1 MPNRS
6 FSLAVAFLM
15 LLILYACSPNN
26 TTVDNSFKKYFDD
39 NKVEGCFGM
48 WDNGQNQFTIYN
60 LPRFRDSA
68 YLPASTFKVV
78 NSLIALHTG
87 RIFSDTLVIPW
98 DGQKRWLESWN
109 KDMNMKE
116 AFALSNVGY
125 YQEVARRIGKDTMQ
139 VWLDSL
145 KYGTRKITTSI
156 DSFWLDNSLKITADE
171 QLGLMKKLYFKQLT
185 FNARSQEIVKGLM
198 MREGNANYKLS
209 YKTGWGFL
217 PNGNPLGW
225 VVGWIEENQHV
236 YFFTMNVE
244 SKNPKADLIP
254 IRMNIMKGILKQ
266 MGFFEGKK

>member
-1 MPNRS
+1 MPYRKILLA
-6 FSLAVAFLM
+6 FTSL
-15 LLILYACSPNN
+15 IIITITACSPNY

-39 NKVEGCFGM
+39 NKADGCFGL

-87 RIFSDTLVIPW
+87 RLFSDTVVIPW
-98 DGQKRWLESWN
+98 DGQKRREESWN
-109 KDMNMKE
+109 KTMDMKE

-145 KYGTRKITTSI
+145 KYGTRKITSPI
-156 DSFWLDNSLKITADE
+156 DSFWLDNSLKITGDE
-171 QLGLMKKLYFKQLT
+171 QLGLMKKLYFKQLA

-198 MREGNANYKLS
+198 LRESNANYKLS
-209 YKTGWGFL
+209 YKTGWGSL

-244 SKNPKADLIP
+244 SKDPKADMIP
-254 IRMNIMKGILKQ
+254 IRMNILKGILKQ
-266 MGFFEGKK
+266 LGFFEGKK